1 MPEVG
6 LLVMVL
12 WVVLLAVGR
21 PIGVGLWGGPDS
33 GRRGS
38 TSSFP
43 GYDAAQRSSGA
54 SRGTIGALVN
64 NNVTERWFQG
74 PSARH
79 RLKVIAV
86 VTVDNPIAL

>member
-1 MPEVG
+1 MPCVR

-33 GRRGS
+33 GRRGRAS
-38 TSSFP
+38 PFP
-43 GYDAAQRSSGA
+43 GYDAAQRSSGG
-54 SRGTIGALVN
+54 SRETVGAFVN
-64 NNVTERWFQG
+64 TNVTERWFQG

-86 VTVDNPIAL
+86 VNR